1 MHKRPQKFITCTFF
15 RLSRPCDQLL
25 QHKMFHYISYEDFRI
40 QLFRQV
46 KFPLRSLPPYPN
58 TKQINLKVILELATG
73 MLLAILLPILLHES
87 LLYQGAKP
95 MHITLR
101 IYLKEYILG
110 SVQETFSLP
119 RSFFFFKDSN
129 EIILRI

>member
-1 MHKRPQKFITCTFF
+1 
-15 RLSRPCDQLL
+15 
-25 QHKMFHYISYEDFRI
+25 MFHYISYEDFRI

-73 MLLAILLPILLHES
+73 MLLAILLLILLHES

-119 RSFFFFKDSN
+119 RSFFFF
-129 EIILRI
+129 LRIPMK

>member
-101 IYLKEYILG
+101 IYLKEKYIFLG
-110 SVQETFSLP
+110 VCRKHFPCPGL
-119 RSFFFFKDSN
+119 FFFFFF
-129 EIILRI
+129 